1 MVGTAEQ
8 SEPGEVELDIDVGL
22 VRRLLAAQFPRW
34 AELPI
39 EPVTSAGTVNALYRL
54 GDDMALRLPR
64 VEWAVEDVDRERRW
78 LPRLAPLLPVAIP
91 VVLGKGVP
99 AQGYPW
105 PWSVYR
111 WLDGEN
117 PTIERVADPAQLA
130 ADLAAF
136 VTALHR
142 IQPADGPP
150 SYRGVPLATQDGATR
165 VAIAQ
170 LRRVIDTD
178 AASAAWDAALRAPEW
193 PDPPVWVHAD
203 LMPGN
208 LLVRDGRLSAVIDF
222 GTVGVGD
229 PACDLVVAWY
239 LLPALGERDRR
250 RLGDVAVVAGSPRSR
265 DLTKGFSKGA
275 AG

>member
-1 MVGTAEQ
+1 LGWCGGC
-8 SEPGEVELDIDVGL
+8 S
-22 VRRLLAAQFPRW
+22 RRSSRAGRSC
-34 AELPI
+34 PI